1 MKNKKKTLINI
12 IFLVICFCATM
23 YYVFHDQDFSD
34 IMIYMKEA
42 DSRYWIV
49 GVVLVIAFILSESVI
64 IYYLM
69 RSLSQ
74 KPNMNHCFL
83 YSFVGFFFS
92 LVTPSASGGQP
103 AQILFMKKDKLPIH
117 LSTMV
122 LLIVTITYK
131 LVLVLFGLV
140 IMILRPPVEMQFLKP
155 AMPWVYLGVALNVVC
170 VGGMLALV
178 FCPEMTKRM
187 VMAIFR
193 WVKKI
198 CKSPKVDALEGKLD
212 HAMDG
217 YHEASLYFQTHKG
230 VMLNVLLI
238 TIVQRC
244 CLFYITYLV
253 LLSFGIDQ
261 LGMVDVVVLQAMI
274 SLAVDMLPLP
284 GGMGISEHLFQ
295 IIFLPICGALLTTPA
310 MIVSR
315 GISYYTQL
323 IISAVFTAIAFLM
336 IFRGKE
342 E

>member
-1 MKNKKKTLINI
+1 
-12 IFLVICFCATM
+12 M

-49 GVVLVIAFILSESVI
+49 GIVLVIAFILSESVI

-74 KPNMNHCFL
+74 KANMNHCFL
-83 YSFVGFFFS
+83 FFLCWLFFQFGDA
-92 LVTPSASGGQP
+92 VCQRGQP

-193 WVKKI
+193 WVKNLQVTKGRR
-198 CKSPKVDALEGKLD
+198 PGR
-212 HAMDG
+212 
-217 YHEASLYFQTHKG
+217 QTG
-230 VMLNVLLI
+230 SCNGWI
-238 TIVQRC
+238 
-244 CLFYITYLV
+244 
-253 LLSFGIDQ
+253 
-261 LGMVDVVVLQAMI
+261 
-274 SLAVDMLPLP
+274 
-284 GGMGISEHLFQ
+284 
-295 IIFLPICGALLTTPA
+295 
-310 MIVSR
+310 SR
-315 GISYYTQL
+315 GF
-323 IISAVFTAIAFLM
+323 V
-336 IFRGKE
+336 IFSDA
-342 E
+342 

>member
-122 LLIVTITYK
+122 LLIVT
-131 LVLVLFGLV
+131 
-140 IMILRPPVEMQFLKP
+140 
-155 AMPWVYLGVALNVVC
+155 
-170 VGGMLALV
+170 
-178 FCPEMTKRM
+178 
-187 VMAIFR
+187 
-193 WVKKI
+193 
-198 CKSPKVDALEGKLD
+198 
-212 HAMDG
+212 
-217 YHEASLYFQTHKG
+217 
-230 VMLNVLLI
+230 
-238 TIVQRC
+238 
-244 CLFYITYLV
+244 
-253 LLSFGIDQ
+253 
-261 LGMVDVVVLQAMI
+261 
-274 SLAVDMLPLP
+274 
-284 GGMGISEHLFQ
+284 
-295 IIFLPICGALLTTPA
+295 
-310 MIVSR
+310 
-315 GISYYTQL
+315 
-323 IISAVFTAIAFLM
+323 
-336 IFRGKE
+336 
-342 E
+342 